1 MKTHSWF
8 TTENVG
14 HHVQKRD
21 DTDKELLPLIEDECP
36 KCGSYSKFGAICD
49 DCRGS
54 TAQAITGIH
63 TIIF

>member
-1 MKTHSWF
+1 MKTHPWF

-14 HHVQKRD
+14 YHAEKTQGDR
-21 DTDKELLPLIEDECP
+21 ELLPLIEDECP